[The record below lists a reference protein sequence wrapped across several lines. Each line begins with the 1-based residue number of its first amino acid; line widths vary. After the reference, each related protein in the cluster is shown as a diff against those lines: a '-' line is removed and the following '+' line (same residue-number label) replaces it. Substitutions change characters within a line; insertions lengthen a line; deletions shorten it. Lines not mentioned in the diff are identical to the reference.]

1 MMSRT
6 FYITLMII
14 LLLFGIVCQIIL
26 GILYQN
32 MIRETDNMTVTENKI
47 LKTCKS
53 KFATCYQLNH
63 GVANISVFVDKFLN
77 RIKVGHFTM
86 RGLSHLSGQAVLLGS
101 LTAGVGVYTGIV
113 EGVQML
119 DLLPFY
125 IISFMGLY
133 VYFTVSSLVNVKE
146 KKEILKTNIIDYLEN
161 TMINKLER
169 SMSQDSDVKI
179 YKRQNKVSDK
189 RGEDEIS
196 IGRKEDMEELSD
208 ILLEYLA

>member
-1 MMSRT
+1 MSRT
-6 FYITLMII
+6 FYMTLMII

-53 KFATCYQLNH
+53 KFATCYQINH

-86 RGLSHLSGQAVLLGS
+86 RGLSHLSGQAVLIGS
-101 LTAGVGVYTGIV
+101 LVAGMGVYKGIV
-113 EGVQML
+113 QGVQML

-125 IISFMGLY
+125 IVSFMGLY
-133 VYFTVSSLVNVKE
+133 IYFTVSSLVNVKE
-146 KKEILKTNIIDYLEN
+146 KKEILKINIIDYLEN

-169 SMSQDSDVKI
+169 SMSRDGDMKI
-179 YKRQNKVSDK
+179 YKRQTNATKK
-189 RGEDEIS
+189 REES
-196 IGRKEDMEELSD
+196 KSRTEAQDMEELSD